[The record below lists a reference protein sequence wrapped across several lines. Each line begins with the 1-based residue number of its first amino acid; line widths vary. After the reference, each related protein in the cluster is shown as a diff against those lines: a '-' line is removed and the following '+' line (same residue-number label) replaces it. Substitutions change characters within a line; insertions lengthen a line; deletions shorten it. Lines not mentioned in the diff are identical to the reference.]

1 MSFTE
6 NCLACGRREQGIE
19 ECFSGDLALSV
30 TPTNVPVS
38 MEMNKTL
45 LAPGYPVTSMFTHA
59 TVPQTTMPD
68 SLWQYDICYPGYS
81 YMESWQLAIP
91 QYVRVLSQSSFILGN
106 KCVLLQTQDHDILL
120 SPISKAPYWYKE
132 RS

>member
-45 LAPGYPVTSMFTHA
+45 LAPGYPVISMFTHA

-68 SLWQYDICYPGYS
+68 SL
-81 YMESWQLAIP
+81 
-91 QYVRVLSQSSFILGN
+91 
-106 KCVLLQTQDHDILL
+106 
-120 SPISKAPYWYKE
+120 
-132 RS
+132 